1 MVRAWAHRSRLE
13 DINSMRHCR
22 GEQVLNR
29 TKKAYRPA
37 KVQDMGRTIKVAAAQ
52 TGPVLSEDMAPG
64 VEVACRMIEQAAQKS
79 ADIVCF
85 SELFLTPF
93 FPNQLRPDYEH
104 FFLELPSP
112 VTDPL
117 VETARRHAIA
127 LIFPFGEKA
136 GQYYYNSAAV
146 FDRAGRHLGTYR
158 KTHIPAVLPSK
169 LKGGTGSYEKFYF
182 TPGDALPIFEMDAVR
197 FGIQICY
204 DRKFPEGSR
213 VLALKGAEIIFMPIC
228 AATYGEE
235 MLRADTWELPL
246 QARAYESGVFVVAVN
261 RSGDENG
268 RRHIGK
274 SMIVNPVG
282 ASVMAVAGVDEPEL
296 LVQEL
301 DLDEVAAAQK
311 SLPWW
316 RDRRPDLYKPLV

>member
-1 MVRAWAHRSRLE
+1 
-13 DINSMRHCR
+13 
-22 GEQVLNR
+22 
-29 TKKAYRPA
+29 
-37 KVQDMGRTIKVAAAQ
+37 MGRTIRVAAAQ

-64 VEVACRMIEQAAQKS
+64 IEVACRMVKEAASQGS
-79 ADIVCF
+79 DIICF

-117 VETARRHAIA
+117 FETARRCDIA

-146 FDRAGRHLGTYR
+146 FDRTGRHVGTYR
-158 KTHIPAVLPSK
+158 KVHIPAILPSNSN
-169 LKGGTGSYEKFYF
+169 GGTGSYEKFYF
-182 TPGDALPIFEMDAVR
+182 TPGDALPLFEMQGVR

-213 VLALKGAEIIFMPIC
+213 VLALQGAEIIFMPIC
-228 AATYGEE
+228 AATYGENV
-235 MLRADTWELPL
+235 LRGNTWELPL
-246 QARAYESGVFVVAVN
+246 QCRAYESGVFVVAVN
-261 RSGDENG
+261 RAGNENG

-274 SMIVNPVG
+274 SMVVNPIG
-282 ASVMAVAGVDEPEL
+282 ASVMAVAGVDEPQL
-296 LVQEL
+296 LVQVL